1 MSPVASEA
9 ADVTAGRQPRDA
21 TGQPV
26 PDDAAGPT
34 RNDVQQRPGGSTR
47 PSSTVARRPVAGGAD
62 RPALPGLAVAVV
74 GIGLVGSTTAYGA
87 AALLVLAWLVT
98 PPVALAAFG
107 GFLVVAVDAGGVA
120 LLASGVGLGLVLLA
134 PAFRAT
140 ARLQVAAT
148 VVVTTAAL
156 AVATV
161 LAAATASLVVAAVVL
176 VCGAGAL
183 GYAVHR
189 FAVVTVER
197 RPPAE
202 VDADG

>member
-1 MSPVASEA
+1 MSHLAPDASDA
-9 ADVTAGRQPRDA
+9 TAGRQPRDA
-21 TGQPV
+21 TGQSV
-26 PDDAAGPT
+26 PDGAPRPT
-34 RNDVQQRPGGSTR
+34 RDDVQQRPDGSAR
-47 PSSTVARRPVAGGAD
+47 PPSAVARRSVARGAD
-62 RPALPGLAVAVV
+62 RAALPGLAVAVV

-87 AALLVLAWLVT
+87 TALLVLAWLVA

-107 GFLVVAVDAGGVA
+107 GFLVAAIDAGGVA

-134 PAFRAT
+134 PAFRET
-140 ARLQVAAT
+140 ARLRVAST

-156 AVATV
+156 ALATA
-161 LAAATASLVVAAVVL
+161 LAASTASLVVAAVVL
-176 VCGAGAL
+176 VCGAGVL